1 LEHFLVVSHVWNR
14 ARIEESN
21 TCVSEYN
28 LGYLT
33 YEVFKQTN
41 YNSMLEKKSE
51 KGKPQLQKILETDI
65 FSELNNPDDPMTQTN
80 LDEINK
86 IGNQLDVRNILKY
99 FEGLPK
105 DEPYKV
111 FKEIAM
117 DACKRYNN
125 LSSYIHGERLAEL
138 EAIENIPVTNKI
150 NVMAEALDF

>member
-1 LEHFLVVSHVWNR
+1 
-14 ARIEESN
+14 
-21 TCVSEYN
+21 
-28 LGYLT
+28 
-33 YEVFKQTN
+33 
-41 YNSMLEKKSE
+41 MLEKKSE